1 MFGNK
6 SAQTTSLPHSAHIGQ
21 NIRITGQIDSPE
33 QVFLA
38 GELEGDI
45 SCDQLTIDATG
56 RVTGKITAKTAIIN
70 GRVDG
75 DVVVEKLHVQSRAI
89 LKGTLS
95 YQTIQV
101 DEGAQIDGNFV
112 QLAAELPRDVVALP
126 NADR

>member
-6 SAQTTSLPHSAHIGQ
+6 SAPAASVPHSAHIGE
-21 NIRITGQIDSPE
+21 NIRITGQIDSPA

-38 GELEGDI
+38 GEVDGDI
-45 SCDQLTIDATG
+45 SCEHLTIDATG
-56 RVTGKITAKTAIIN
+56 RITGKITAKAAMIN

-75 DVVVEKLHVQSRAI
+75 DIVADKLHIQSRAI
-89 LKGTLS
+89 IKGTLS

-112 QLAAELPRDVVALP
+112 QVAAELPRDVVALP